1 MCTQG
6 FTYQGGCL
14 ARKSTADTR
23 VECTC
28 GTATIPQ
35 QPEVVYVDRVV
46 EKVVKVDLTPERLKE
61 LEEQAAAERA
71 ALEYVSSSQPSSP
84 CT

>member
-1 MCTQG
+1 M
-6 FTYQGGCL
+6 
-14 ARKSTADTR
+14 
-23 VECTC
+23 
-28 GTATIPQ
+28 
-35 QPEVVYVDRVV
+35 DRVV

-84 CT
+84 CI